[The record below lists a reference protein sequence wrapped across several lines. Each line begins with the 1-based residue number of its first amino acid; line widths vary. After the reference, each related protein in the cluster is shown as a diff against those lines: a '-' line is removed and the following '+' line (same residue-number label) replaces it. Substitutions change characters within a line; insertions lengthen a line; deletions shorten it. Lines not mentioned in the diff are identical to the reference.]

1 MVLGNA
7 QVNEEIKIDI
17 IKYKDEGAKSKFISD
32 EGVETRDENEASPE
46 IEASPELE
54 SSPEVES
61 SPKSVIPSET
71 STASSKEQHI
81 VASLIGEAAKF
92 HGCTS
97 PSASDHI
104 KIDLKFWQDAFLK
117 IVYTRLNEL
126 GSCNSS
132 CDYDVD
138 EEELKAMFSNYH
150 GEGEEIDEDGYR
162 EQIREYADFVAT
174 NAVIPRGN
182 DTSNDIIDPEE
193 RKLEYKV
200 RREIASTVIGQKML
214 EGYALE
220 EIPCLKC
227 GNYLMRYY
235 GVIDCVV
242 CPVLVREID
251 KAVKIK
257 REEFLKQKAG
267 LAHKAV
273 IEAEAK
279 KKADEEALKNL
290 RTKEATLRKDS
301 TLLRAAAEVAAEQVV
316 AASSKN
322 YDVRKDLEDARKV
335 SADAWALVKTRIDQ
349 LKVEIEQSKV
359 TIEKAVATI
368 EQSVAQRKRIN
379 NEMSAK
385 VKEAVDAKA
394 DAEFQLDTA
403 TREEHD
409 ASLSAA
415 AAAEAVRLALVAQ
428 EAADGKYEE
437 AQHLVKAL
445 ALVVEEKTTNLTDAI
460 STAKKVNKKENDKVQ
475 KAVQESARIEKQTTA
490 EVEKSNAAKCK
501 AEQIANKLEQEKI
514 HKEAKSVIAERL
526 AQLAIESKEQ
536 AIRDAKDIKEKI
548 IESGEEMISFEEK
561 IINDRVTLEAR
572 RQVALVKF
580 EAVTKLRREL
590 QLSEFNFEN
599 SAINEMESNENEVR
613 DSCCD

>member
-17 IKYKDEGAKSKFISD
+17 IKYKDEGAESKFISD

-46 IEASPELE
+46 IEASPE
-54 SSPEVES
+54 VES

-71 STASSKEQHI
+71 STTSSKEQHI
-81 VASLIGEAAKF
+81 VASSSGEAAKF

-97 PSASDHI
+97 PSASASDHI

-162 EQIREYADFVAT
+162 EQIREYADYVAT

-214 EGYALE
+214 EGYVLE

-267 LAHKAV
+267 LARKAV

-368 EQSVAQRKRIN
+368 EQSVAERKRIN

-394 DAEFQLDTA
+394 DAEFKLDTA

-415 AAAEAVRLALVAQ
+415 AAAEAVRLAVQAQ

-460 STAKKVNKKENDKVQ
+460 STAKKVNEKENDKVH

-490 EVEKSNAAKCK
+490 EVEKANAAKCK
-501 AEQIANKLEQEKI
+501 AEQIANKLEQEKM

-561 IINDRVTLEAR
+561 IINDRATLEAR
-572 RQVALVKF
+572 RQVALEKF